1 MQNET
6 TLEQQIKE
14 FESNMPPDIMKM
26 IKEFD
31 WKKELRMIVQQNQL
45 MIDVGNDLEQATYLL
60 ILGVI
65 KSDDMYERL
74 SEVHEIEEDQA
85 QKIMQDLEDRIFNPL
100 YKKLVQLENTNE
112 PQKEGILTRAQ
123 KSEDPES
130 RDDILAEIEREPH
143 GIDEDDEDLILRS
156 IPHPSVSIDTR
167 DPRMEPGGQ
176 TPVQTPVL
184 PHQETQTPGTQA
196 PSTPI
201 VQSPGVAQPF
211 SLDMQGNRTNPQQVV
226 PQSQEATVQQSVPQQ
241 VAPSPLF
248 KMNTQAPQAP
258 ETITGIR
265 ADHIESALKK
275 PTSVTNELSADT
287 PVPTKGYVADPYRE
301 PIQ

>member
-1 MQNET
+1 MEEKN
-6 TLEQQIKE
+6 LQQLIKE
-14 FESNMPPDIMKM
+14 YEQNMPPEIMKLVHDF
-26 IKEFD
+26 E
-31 WKKELRMIVQQNQL
+31 WKRELRMIVQQNQL
-45 MIDVGNDLEQATYLL
+45 MIDVGADLEQSVYLI
-60 ILGVI
+60 ILGVA
-65 KSDDMYERL
+65 DADEVYERMIDTHNL
-74 SEVHEIEEDQA
+74 SEDQA
-85 QKIMQDLEDRIFNPL
+85 RRVLGDIETHIFNPL
-100 YKKLVQLENTNE
+100 YKKLVALDSQENDT
-112 PQKEGILTRAQ
+112 PGILTRAQ

-130 RDDILAEIEREPH
+130 RDDILAEIEREPQ

-226 PQSQEATVQQSVPQQ
+226 PQSQEATVQQSTPQQ
-241 VAPSPLF
+241 ATPSPLF